1 MSKLMSVKSKLVEI
15 ISSKQYE
22 QCDYEQC
29 DYEQL
34 EYLIQLVDWILTEKI
49 FLGKDTIKLLI
60 EEIITTSVNQLNL
73 DLLDTLKDLN
83 EIHEELH
90 AKI

>member
-1 MSKLMSVKSKLVEI
+1 MSRLMSVKSKLVEI
-15 ISSKQYE
+15 ISNKQ
-22 QCDYEQC
+22 YEQC

>member
-15 ISSKQYE
+15 ISSKQ
-22 QCDYEQC
+22 YEQC

-60 EEIITTSVNQLNL
+60 EEVITTSVNQLNL